1 MTLPRLYELQ
11 QIDTATARV
20 LAHRQALDDGA
31 GVRAALAEARARL
44 EGLRAEAA
52 AAAVRTRA
60 LELEI
65 QSLRA
70 KRSRVEADLYSGRVG
85 NPKELTAMTDEVAAL
100 ARQQAQ
106 LEDEVLQ
113 LMERSEA
120 LDRQAHAA
128 EAEVRAAEA
137 DLARLVAAFEQ
148 AAAAAD
154 AEIAALEARRRAHLA
169 GIEEDLLRRYDRLRA
184 SKGGLAVVAVR
195 GGVCDGCHVVVPER
209 VVSRLERDPEHLV
222 ACDGCGRLLAVVPP
236 GSS

>member
-1 MTLPRLYELQ
+1 VTLPRLYELQ
-11 QIDTATARV
+11 QIDTALARV

-31 GVRAALAEARARL
+31 GARAALEEARARV
-44 EGLRAEAA
+44 EAIRGEAA
-52 AAAVRTRA
+52 AAAGRTRT

-70 KRSRVEADLYSGRVG
+70 KRSRVEADMYSGRVG

-100 ARQQAQ
+100 ARQQAL
-106 LEDEVLQ
+106 LEDEVLHQ
-113 LMERSEA
+113 MERAEA
-120 LDRQAHAA
+120 LDEQA
-128 EAEVRAAEA
+128 RAAEA
-137 DLARLVAAFEQ
+137 QVRTAEADLTRLVAAFEQ
-148 AAAAAD
+148 ATAAAD
-154 AEIAALEARRRAHLA
+154 AEIVALEARRRAHIE

-222 ACDGCGRLLAVVPP
+222 ACDGCGRLLVVVPP
-236 GSS
+236 GSP